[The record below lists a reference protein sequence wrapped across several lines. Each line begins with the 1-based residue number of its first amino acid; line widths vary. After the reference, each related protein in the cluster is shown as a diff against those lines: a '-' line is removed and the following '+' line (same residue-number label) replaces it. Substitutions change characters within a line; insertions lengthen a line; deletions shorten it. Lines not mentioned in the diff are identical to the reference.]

1 MRLGGQICFR
11 RPATACP
18 CKVTRLARH
27 PIDRI
32 RCQST
37 HCRVADARS
46 LGVAADVERGK
57 SASHYVGGSPCYR
70 SKTCPNSDDAWPFED
85 APNLACFTVR
95 SIVNGTVPTL
105 HASHDE
111 DGVAWQMLTSDA
123 ADMSQAMLVAIA
135 RLIERD
141 RTLLELADMPLEW
154 SASRENAK
162 VQSREAR
169 GAL

>member
-1 MRLGGQICFR
+1 MLPKQ
-11 RPATACP
+11 
-18 CKVTRLARH
+18 
-27 PIDRI
+27 DM
-32 RCQST
+32 
-37 HCRVADARS
+37 
-46 LGVAADVERGK
+46 
-57 SASHYVGGSPCYR
+57 
-70 SKTCPNSDDAWPFED
+70 PNSDDAWPFED

-141 RTLLELADMPLEW
+141 RTLLELADRSSGLPH
-154 SASRENAK
+154 
-162 VQSREAR
+162 AR
-169 GAL
+169 TRRCRAARLAGHSKGLR

>member
-1 MRLGGQICFR
+1 MLPKQ
-11 RPATACP
+11 
-18 CKVTRLARH
+18 
-27 PIDRI
+27 DM
-32 RCQST
+32 
-37 HCRVADARS
+37 
-46 LGVAADVERGK
+46 
-57 SASHYVGGSPCYR
+57 
-70 SKTCPNSDDAWPFED
+70 PNSDDAWPFED

-95 SIVNGTVPTL
+95 SIVIGTVPIP

-135 RLIERD
+135 QLIERD